1 MRTLLFP
8 KISRYAL
15 LLSAAAFMSQ
25 AGTALAS
32 ADDPHT
38 LGRQLLSPE
47 IRSATDSRSPA
58 HVSERIGDAQE
69 QARQLLSAAS
79 RAPATKN
86 IRAERPSN
94 IAVSRTL
101 ASGDRPRD
109 PQAMAQFMLVGNKG

>member
-1 MRTLLFP
+1 MRTLHFP
-8 KISRYAL
+8 KTSRYAL
-15 LLSAAAFMSQ
+15 LLSAAAFMSH

-47 IRSATDSRSPA
+47 TRSATESRSPA
-58 HVSERIGDAQE
+58 HASERVGDAQE

-79 RAPATKN
+79 RAPATRN
-86 IRAERPSN
+86 IPAGD

-101 ASGDRPRD
+101 ASRDRPRD
-109 PQAMAQFMLVGNKG
+109 PQTMAQFMLVGNRG

>member
-1 MRTLLFP
+1 
-8 KISRYAL
+8 
-15 LLSAAAFMSQ
+15 MSH

-47 IRSATDSRSPA
+47 TRSATESRSLA
-58 HVSERIGDAQE
+58 HVSEPVGDAQE

-86 IRAERPSN
+86 IPAGRARD

-101 ASGDRPRD
+101 ASRDRPRD
-109 PQAMAQFMLVGNKG
+109 PQTMAQFMLVGNKG

>member
-47 IRSATDSRSPA
+47 TRSATDSRSPA

-69 QARQLLSAAS
+69 QARQLLS

-109 PQAMAQFMLVGNKG
+109 PQTMAQFMLVGNKG